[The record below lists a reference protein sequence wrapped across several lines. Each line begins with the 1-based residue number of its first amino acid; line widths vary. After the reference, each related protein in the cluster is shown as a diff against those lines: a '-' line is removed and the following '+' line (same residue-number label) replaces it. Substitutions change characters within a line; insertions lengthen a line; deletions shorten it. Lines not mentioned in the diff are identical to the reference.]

1 MTDTQKTHSF
11 LLAPTVVLTWVEIK
25 LSPFFKV
32 QTAVRQDPMARRL
45 IRWFQQ
51 HGYFTGRALCHI
63 SISKNTAQS
72 MPHESQEGF
81 ECTSCLGH
89 AFQFLDGLSVATSA
103 YVVILC
109 FCVLYLHFIH
119 IVCSK
124 YFTYHSGAACFL
136 FCFVLIFFVVHFLVL
151 YAAFDLMPDLNPQTT
166 NYYLAKHVTTVFILL
181 RLWAG
186 RLD

>member
-1 MTDTQKTHSF
+1 MTDTQKAHSF
-11 LLAPTVVLTWVEIK
+11 LLAPAVVLTWVEIK

-32 QTAVRQDPMARRL
+32 QTAVRQDPMARWL

-72 MPHESQEGF
+72 IPHVSQEGF

-89 AFQFLDGLSVATSA
+89 AFPFLDGLSVANTA

-109 FCVLYLHFIH
+109 FCVLYLHFNH
-119 IVCSK
+119 IVCSR

-136 FCFVLIFFVVHFLVL
+136 LFCFTSWSSMQRLTSCLTSTL
-151 YAAFDLMPDLNPQTT
+151 KP
-166 NYYLAKHVTTVFILL
+166 LL
-181 RLWAG
+181 FS
-186 RLD
+186 

>member
-1 MTDTQKTHSF
+1 MTDTQKAHSF

-45 IRWFQQ
+45 IWWFQQ
-51 HGYFTGRALCHI
+51 HVYFTGRALCHI

-72 MPHESQEGF
+72 IPHVSQEGF

-89 AFQFLDGLSVATSA
+89 AFPFLDGLSVANTA

-119 IVCSK
+119 IVCSR
-124 YFTYHSGAACFL
+124 YFTYHSGAACF
-136 FCFVLIFFVVHFLVL
+136 FVVLFHLLVL

-166 NYYLAKHVTTVFILL
+166 YYYLAKHVTTVFILL
-181 RLWAG
+181 RLQAG